1 MVKLL
6 ETPQYQCDY
15 MLTSV
20 SSYTDLVDTYCYP
33 FEKQPHPSF
42 MREDIFEPGQLPV
55 SESIE
60 VWYLPPPQRKP
71 FLNQLLQLDILNP
84 FRIWAMINSLS

>member
-1 MVKLL
+1 MNQKRRL

-20 SSYTDLVDTYCYP
+20 SSYTDLVNIYCYA
-33 FEKQPHPSF
+33 FDKQPHPSF

-60 VWYLPPPQRKP
+60 V
-71 FLNQLLQLDILNP
+71 FATT
-84 FRIWAMINSLS
+84 IWFHPKESHSSTNLYS

>member
-1 MVKLL
+1 
-6 ETPQYQCDY
+6 

-20 SSYTDLVDTYCYP
+20 SSYTDLVDTYCYA

-60 VWYLPPPQRKP
+60 V
-71 FLNQLLQLDILNP
+71 
-84 FRIWAMINSLS
+84 

>member
-1 MVKLL
+1 
-6 ETPQYQCDY
+6 

-20 SSYTDLVDTYCYP
+20 SSYPDLVDTYCYA
-33 FEKQPHPSF
+33 FDKQSHPSF

-60 VWYLPPPQRKP
+60 VGICHHNLVPLQRKP
-71 FLNQLLQLDILNP
+71 FLNQSLQLDNPNP
-84 FRIWAMINSLS
+84 FRIWVMVNSLS